1 MEIAT
6 PSGPARVE
14 LDDPGDPAFLLVMTH
29 GANGGVDTP
38 DLDAVR
44 AAALELGGAEGRVLQ
59 PFRLA
64 GRRAPRSTERQDEA
78 WLTAWS
84 AAAVARGSTAL
95 LDAPCPSRAG
105 PDGHDPNHDPDPD
118 RPGSPVI
125 GPSPSTVVI
134 PPTTSTVAEL

>member
-38 DLDAVR
+38 DLDVVR
-44 AAALELGGAEGRVLQ
+44 AAALDLGGAEGRVLQ

-64 GRRAPRSTERQDEA
+64 GGRRARRSGRTR
-78 WLTAWS
+78 
-84 AAAVARGSTAL
+84 RG
-95 LDAPCPSRAG
+95 
-105 PDGHDPNHDPDPD
+105 
-118 RPGSPVI
+118 
-125 GPSPSTVVI
+125 
-134 PPTTSTVAEL
+134 